1 LPKLCLRPAD
11 TIKTALDRMERNKPK
26 DTGLPGGIVLV
37 LGSNS
42 RLLGI
47 ATTGDLRKALSKGV
61 SMDASVTCAM
71 NKTPFLIEGRPS
83 NLEIIS
89 LVVDKV
95 RNENWHKDRLD
106 KIILVDKEKKILDL
120 LSFYDLWHQ
129 TDARFKHIGI
139 IGLGYVGLTLGITLA
154 DLGFKVRGADK
165 NKDIA
170 DGINKLKPH
179 FFEAGLQDLLRDNL
193 GKNFKIVKS
202 FNGENNCDVYFVC
215 VGTPLNKSNKPELK
229 YLEDAMKMLGKVLKA
244 GDTVILRSTV
254 PVGATRTFVVPVLE
268 RVSGLKAGEGFLL
281 AFAPERTI
289 EGKALEEL
297 RKLPQV
303 IGGINHKSAE
313 LASNIF
319 GFMTSST
326 VLVDSLEEAEMVKL
340 INNTYRDVT
349 FGFANEVS
357 LVAQRWGIDA
367 KRVIE
372 AANYGYERSR
382 VPSPSPGVGGYCLEK
397 DPFIFIESAKTKGYT
412 PMLFKHAREV
422 SVAMENFVVDSVL
435 GFLKTHKKTEKKYKV
450 LSLGLAF
457 KGRPVTS
464 DIRGSTAINILNKI
478 LKDPAVS
485 VFGFDPA
492 VRKEDVS
499 RHKINYVKNLEAGL
513 KGADA
518 VLVLTNHPHFETLNL
533 RKSLA
538 LARKPVF
545 LFDTWGVLNKEEAS
559 KIKGV
564 HYKRL

>member
-1 LPKLCLRPAD
+1 MNRHLPKLCLRPAD

-229 YLEDAMKMLGKVLKA
+229 YLGEKLYLLHL
-244 GDTVILRSTV
+244 IL
-254 PVGATRTFVVPVLE
+254 TFH
-268 RVSGLKAGEGFLL
+268 
-281 AFAPERTI
+281 I
-289 EGKALEEL
+289 
-297 RKLPQV
+297 
-303 IGGINHKSAE
+303 
-313 LASNIF
+313 
-319 GFMTSST
+319 
-326 VLVDSLEEAEMVKL
+326 
-340 INNTYRDVT
+340 
-349 FGFANEVS
+349 
-357 LVAQRWGIDA
+357 
-367 KRVIE
+367 
-372 AANYGYERSR
+372 
-382 VPSPSPGVGGYCLEK
+382 
-397 DPFIFIESAKTKGYT
+397 
-412 PMLFKHAREV
+412 
-422 SVAMENFVVDSVL
+422 
-435 GFLKTHKKTEKKYKV
+435 
-450 LSLGLAF
+450 
-457 KGRPVTS
+457 
-464 DIRGSTAINILNKI
+464 
-478 LKDPAVS
+478 
-485 VFGFDPA
+485 
-492 VRKEDVS
+492 
-499 RHKINYVKNLEAGL
+499 
-513 KGADA
+513 
-518 VLVLTNHPHFETLNL
+518 
-533 RKSLA
+533 
-538 LARKPVF
+538 
-545 LFDTWGVLNKEEAS
+545 
-559 KIKGV
+559 
-564 HYKRL
+564 